1 MIRGRTPNGEREATK
16 AAKNRQPLLG
26 PTVEEEVKAEAI
38 KAAMLGQRVEEEGEA
53 TKAAMLGQRVE
64 EEVKS
69 MRKVKPQKRR
79 CSGRGSKTG
88 SAAIKAAMLVQTVED
103 WK

>member
-69 MRKVKPQKRR
+69 MRKVKPQKQR
-79 CSGRGSKTG
+79 CSGRGSKR
-88 SAAIKAAMLVQTVED
+88 K
-103 WK
+103 